1 MDFAQYGSIE
11 CSGSAQTVDAQ
22 CVVAAVLRSPFFVVD
37 YARRYGVFVDVRK
50 HVCTYNH
57 GALLLVEGCNHLGQG
72 VLIGIYVIA
81 VQLHGKFAA
90 LGMLYTCIPAT
101 ADAQIIALRHD
112 VYQTWVVLELVDSL
126 GGTVCRVVVND
137 DEVEGEVGL
146 LGQDAAYSI
155 ADSTNAVAH
164 GDDHRSLVFE
174 VALVEVDFIKFRLE
188 VSSYSFEVRG
198 AGLFHFDLDAAVLGV
213 YIIKYF
219 FAALTIV
226 NGYIAVEV
234 FVDVYD
240 GCYAAQTQTQVVET
254 GSCVVYVDTGG
265 SLLEDLGVKEE
276 HRAKVE
282 VVAERAFLIIDDRS
296 IALFAFDDS
305 VRVGIHH
312 TGLGISGQAHKA
324 VKGKVSHHEVVVFG
338 VQQCVGCLGGLGNLE
353 HGI

>member
-1 MDFAQYGSIE
+1 MSLWVVYLQDASLGCYQCAACLQFPSTDTVLVQVVVVHLNDVEGGIGVVFPATAQVYNIVYTTYLEVTREGQTQSIVFTIGGIGYMDFAQYGSIE

-164 GDDHRSLVFE
+164 G
-174 VALVEVDFIKFRLE
+174 
-188 VSSYSFEVRG
+188 G
-198 AGLFHFDLDAAVLGV
+198 
-213 YIIKYF
+213 
-219 FAALTIV
+219 
-226 NGYIAVEV
+226 
-234 FVDVYD
+234 
-240 GCYAAQTQTQVVET
+240 
-254 GSCVVYVDTGG
+254 
-265 SLLEDLGVKEE
+265 
-276 HRAKVE
+276 
-282 VVAERAFLIIDDRS
+282 
-296 IALFAFDDS
+296 
-305 VRVGIHH
+305 
-312 TGLGISGQAHKA
+312 
-324 VKGKVSHHEVVVFG
+324 
-338 VQQCVGCLGGLGNLE
+338 
-353 HGI
+353 